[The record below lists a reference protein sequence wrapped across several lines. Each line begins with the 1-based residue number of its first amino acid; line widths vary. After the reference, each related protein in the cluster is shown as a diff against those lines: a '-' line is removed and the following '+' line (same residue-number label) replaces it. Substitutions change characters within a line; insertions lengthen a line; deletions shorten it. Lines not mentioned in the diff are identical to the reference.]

1 MFAKL
6 YGTDEDQVL
15 VKVDSNDEGRPEIR
29 FYAKPEGLGLCSL
42 AISFEDSDDGWDKA
56 EKALK
61 EMTEAKVRKILFE
74 NNVFG
79 DFASVSQPCEGS

>member
-29 FYAKPEGLGLCSL
+29 FYTKPKGLGVCSLGIKGVCSL

-61 EMTEAKVRKILFE
+61 EMTEAKARKMLFG

-79 DFASVSQPCEGS
+79 GFAS